1 VQPLASETT
10 TKSYPAHQQTYTTN
24 ISPPYQ
30 DILRRNDYP
39 QPDHAIDQTSTSST
53 DPPVGSADT
62 ASKSV
67 QTNFSELSTIDF
79 LVSDS
84 TPGTDS
90 DLFDPCTDNN
100 PSNLKSISAQ
110 ISPNLL
116 PTPPPHRYPINTHR
130 APSHLACNLSTLPDT
145 TKSSLF
151 LSTSKETEFS
161 IKKGLLMKDYK
172 HPVGPAL
179 NKELTK
185 MFVTY
190 NALVLI
196 DQSDIPPD
204 ATFSRFFLFLKLK
217 FLPDHSFERM
227 SARLCAMEITPH
239 PPVTETAY
247 AATGDHHLFLLT
259 VIAAAIQGGFKYN

>member
-1 VQPLASETT
+1 MAEEYKGEAFCVKCKEKRAFE
-10 TKSYPAHQQTYTTN
+10 
-24 ISPPYQ
+24 
-30 DILRRNDYP
+30 
-39 QPDHAIDQTSTSST
+39 
-53 DPPVGSADT
+53 G

-100 PSNLKSISAQ
+100 PSNLNSISAQ

-151 LSTSKETEFS
+151 LSTSEETEFS
-161 IKKGLLMKDYK
+161 IKKGLFMKDYK
-172 HPVGPAL
+172 HPVGLAL

-190 NALVLI
+190 NC
-196 DQSDIPPD
+196 D
-204 ATFSRFFLFLKLK
+204 TTT
-217 FLPDHSFERM
+217 M
-227 SARLCAMEITPH
+227 MEC
-239 PPVTETAY
+239 TE
-247 AATGDHHLFLLT
+247 
-259 VIAAAIQGGFKYN
+259 N